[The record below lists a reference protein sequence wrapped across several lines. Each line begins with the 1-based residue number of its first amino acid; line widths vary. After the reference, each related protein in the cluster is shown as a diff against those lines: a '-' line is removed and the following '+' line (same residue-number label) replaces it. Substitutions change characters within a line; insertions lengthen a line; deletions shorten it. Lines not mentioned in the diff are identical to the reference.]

1 MNNETRQLILQ
12 AQAGNVQAFHDLVA
26 LYDGKIMSLALQLT
40 RNQMDAED
48 LYQEVFLKAYKKIN
62 QFRFE
67 SEFYTWLY
75 RITVNT
81 ALNLKRKLA
90 YLPFR
95 DADPDFPEDYQ
106 EWVSDQSFAADQSAE
121 IRSAVKQATLAL
133 PAKQRVVFLLKHMQ
147 NLKIREIAAIMGIT
161 EGTVKRYL
169 FRAVEKLRK
178 ELKEFRYAV
187 SENS

>member
-1 MNNETRQLILQ
+1 VNNETRQLIQQ

-40 RNQMDAED
+40 KNQMDAED
-48 LYQEVFLKAYKKIN
+48 LYQEVFLKAYTRIN

-81 ALNLKRKLA
+81 ALNLKRKLSNIQ
-90 YLPFR
+90 LR
-95 DADPDFPEDYQ
+95 NTDPDFPEDYQ
-106 EWVSDQSFAADQSAE
+106 EWLSEQSFVADQSGE
-121 IRSAVKQATLAL
+121 IILAVKKATLAL

-169 FRAVEKLRK
+169 FRALEKLRK
-178 ELKEFRYAV
+178 ELKEFRYV
-187 SENS
+187 IGENS